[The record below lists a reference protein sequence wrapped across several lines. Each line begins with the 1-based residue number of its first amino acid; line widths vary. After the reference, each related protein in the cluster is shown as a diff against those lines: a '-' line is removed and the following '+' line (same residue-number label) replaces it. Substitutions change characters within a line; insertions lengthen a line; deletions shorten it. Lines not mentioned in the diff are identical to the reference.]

1 MPENPITSSSQTPPS
16 GRVPKPIT
24 YRGLF
29 WCQFAATFLAVLLAG
44 TLLAIGVRAYLRWS
58 VHDEIQKVRE
68 PSLERPFERPTPEP
82 VPFDAF
88 PAPKPPDPIPGK
100 K

>member
-1 MPENPITSSSQTPPS
+1 MPEIPIESSSQTPLS
-16 GRVPKPIT
+16 GRVTKPIT

-44 TLLAIGVRAYLRWS
+44 ATLAVGVRAYLRWS

-68 PSLERPFERPTPEP
+68 PTLELPSPGP
-82 VPFDAF
+82 VPFDPF
-88 PAPKPPDPIPGK
+88 SDPKRPDPIPSK
-100 K
+100 R